1 MIPSNRRRLLWL
13 LRLAGAT
20 EMLAFFAVIMPR
32 SSMEVSHSWL
42 GLGVMPSSSV
52 LMFMIRE
59 ASYTYGMHGVTL
71 WILASDPDRFRPIIL
86 LNGISF
92 LLAGGVFFI
101 IDHTSGMPLWWVVG
115 DSLSCATFGAAVLWL
130 MRRSQD
136 LVKN

>member
-1 MIPSNRRRLLWL
+1 MISINRPRLLSWL

-32 SSMEVSHSWL
+32 TWMEVSHSWL
-42 GLGVMPSSSV
+42 GLGVMPTSSV

-59 ASYTYGMHGVTL
+59 ASYTYGMHGLSL
-71 WILASDPDRFRPIIL
+71 WILASDPDRFRPMIL

-92 LLAGGVFFI
+92 LLAGLVFFM
-101 IDHTSGMPLWWVVG
+101 IDHTSRLPLWWAIG

-130 MRRSQD
+130 MRYEERSR
-136 LVKN
+136 